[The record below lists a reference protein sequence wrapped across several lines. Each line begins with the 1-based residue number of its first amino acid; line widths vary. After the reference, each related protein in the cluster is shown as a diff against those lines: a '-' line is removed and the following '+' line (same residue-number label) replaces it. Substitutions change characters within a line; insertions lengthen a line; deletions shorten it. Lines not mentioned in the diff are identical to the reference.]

1 MTRDDSML
9 IRQVVEGNEMAFK
22 MLYEHYSSKVYN
34 TLISYTKNAEDAEE
48 LLQDVF
54 VTVFNTANSFR
65 SDSSVSTWI
74 YRISVNK
81 ALDFLRKKNSTK
93 RFGIFASLYKKD
105 SAEIKYESVDF
116 VHPGVK
122 MENQED
128 ARILFKVIDEL
139 SEKQKTVF
147 ILTQI
152 EDLSQQEVAD
162 ILQTTRKAVES
173 LLQRAKANLKISL
186 EKHFPDRGNSPKNPS
201 Q

>member
-1 MTRDDSML
+1 MTREDSL
-9 IRQVVEGNEMAFK
+9 WIRQLIEGNDLAFK
-22 MLYEHYSSKVYN
+22 MLYDHYSPKVYN
-34 TLISYTKNAEDAEE
+34 TLLSYTKNAEDAEE

-54 VTVFNTANSFR
+54 MTVYNTAKTFR
-65 SDSSVSTWI
+65 ADSSVSTWI

-93 RFGIFASLYKKD
+93 RFGIFSSLYKKD

-116 VHPGVK
+116 IHPGVK
-122 MENQED
+122 LENQEN
-128 ARILFKVIDEL
+128 ARILFRVIDEL

-173 LLQRAKANLKISL
+173 LLQRAKANLKVAL
-186 EKHFPDRGNSPKNPS
+186 EKHFPERGNSPNNPS
-201 Q
+201 